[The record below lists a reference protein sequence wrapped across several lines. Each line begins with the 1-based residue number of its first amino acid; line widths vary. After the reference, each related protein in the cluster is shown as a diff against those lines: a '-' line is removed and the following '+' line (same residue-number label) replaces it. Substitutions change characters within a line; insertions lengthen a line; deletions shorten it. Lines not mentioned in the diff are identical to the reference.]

1 MTAQVFFNITTTT
14 GDNKVALQTTDN
26 GITTNT
32 KVEILRFYKDGTV
45 RLGNGCV
52 EPVTNE
58 TSALT
63 NNKEV
68 EFEEYTP
75 ESGGTAAISKHRYGV
90 VPQTLNRESGTNTG
104 NEYKVG
110 LRITTPDGNQYV
122 IEDISTVYASTVTD
136 NNIKN
141 PYQAETSGSDTKY
154 KINRWYPGYK
164 YTYTIRITKK
174 GIDKITAQLLDW
186 ETVTSDDI
194 DIDLEG
200 K

>member
-1 MTAQVFFNITTTT
+1 M
-14 GDNKVALQTTDN
+14 
-26 GITTNT
+26 
-32 KVEILRFYKDGTV
+32 
-45 RLGNGCV
+45 
-52 EPVTNE
+52 VT
-58 TSALT
+58 
-63 NNKEV
+63 
-68 EFEEYTP
+68 
-75 ESGGTAAISKHRYGV
+75 
-90 VPQTLNRESGTNTG
+90 QTLNRETGTNTETG
-104 NEYKVG
+104 KVG

-122 IEDISTVYASTVTD
+122 IEDISTVYASVSDTHLK
-136 NNIKN
+136 I
-141 PYQAETSGSDTKY
+141 PYTETSVSGSDTKY